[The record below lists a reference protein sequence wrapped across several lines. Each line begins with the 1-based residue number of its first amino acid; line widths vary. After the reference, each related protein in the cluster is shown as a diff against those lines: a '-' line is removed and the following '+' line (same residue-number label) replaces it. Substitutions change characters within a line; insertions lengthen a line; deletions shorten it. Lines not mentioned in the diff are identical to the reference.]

1 MISRIADIQIFDQ
14 LRTQATG
21 IEATLA
27 TLQGEVS
34 SGKRFQTADADPLA
48 AGEVLRTATTLGA
61 LGQYTSSVQF
71 GLSVLGAEDSALG
84 DAVQIMT
91 RAQEIATEQANGTVA
106 ASDRAAAAEEVHGLL
121 QALTSIGNTALSGRR
136 LFGNLALDAP
146 PPFAS
151 PPDDDVSESYDP
163 NAAYTG
169 PTQEFSIKVGSSSSE
184 RVRISTSGDKV
195 FKNSLAALSDLENKL
210 RNNDITG
217 IAGTIGALQQGQQ
230 DISAERAS
238 VGARE
243 NQLQILQSQQASLT
257 LNAQT
262 TLSTLQDADL
272 ASVLSQLTQGQV
284 ALQAVLQAGAMIAQ
298 TTLAG
303 LIKL

>member
-48 AGEVLRTATTLGA
+48 AGEVLRTTTTLGA
-61 LGQYTSSVQF
+61 LAQYTSSVQF
-71 GLSVLGAEDSALG
+71 GLSVLGAEDSALA

-91 RAQEIATEQANGTVA
+91 RAQEIATEQANGTVT

-121 QALTSIGNTALSGRR
+121 QALTSIGNTELSGRR

-146 PPFAS
+146 PPFTSPDAS
-151 PPDDDVSESYDP
+151 GYDP
-163 NAAYTG
+163 TAAYTG
-169 PTQEFSIKVGSSSSE
+169 PTQEFSIKVGSSASE
-184 RVRISTSGDKV
+184 RVRISTSGDAV
-195 FKNSLAALSDLENKL
+195 FTSSLVALQNLENAL
-210 RNNDITG
+210 GNPNNDV
-217 IAGTIGALQQGQQ
+217 AGTILALQQGQQ

-243 NQLQILQSQQASLT
+243 NQLQTLQSQQASLT

>member
-1 MISRIADIQIFDQ
+1 
-14 LRTQATG
+14 
-21 IEATLA
+21 
-27 TLQGEVS
+27 
-34 SGKRFQTADADPLA
+34 
-48 AGEVLRTATTLGA
+48 
-61 LGQYTSSVQF
+61 
-71 GLSVLGAEDSALG
+71 VLGAEDSALA

-91 RAQEIATEQANGTVA
+91 RAQEIATEQANGTVT

-121 QALTSIGNTALSGRR
+121 QALTSIGNTELSGRR

-146 PPFAS
+146 PPFTSPDAS
-151 PPDDDVSESYDP
+151 GYDP
-163 NAAYTG
+163 TAAYTG
-169 PTQEFSIKVGSSSSE
+169 PTQEFSIKVGSSASE
-184 RVRISTSGDKV
+184 RVRISTSGGTV
-195 FKNSLAALSDLENKL
+195 FGGSLKALSDLETAL
-210 RNNDITG
+210 RNNDIAG
-217 IAGTIGALQQGQQ
+217 VAGTIAALQQGQQ

-243 NQLQILQSQQASLT
+243 NQLQTLQSQQASLT

>member
-21 IEATLA
+21 IEASLA
-27 TLQGEVS
+27 TLQAQVS

-48 AGEVLRTATTLGA
+48 AGQVLRTTTTLGA
-61 LGQYTSSVQF
+61 LAQYTSAVQF
-71 GLSVLGAEDSALG
+71 GTSVLSAEDNALG

-91 RAQEIATEQANGTVA
+91 RAQEIATEQANGTVT

-121 QALTSIGNTALSGRR
+121 QALTSIGNTELSGRR

-151 PPDDDVSESYDP
+151 PDASGYD
-163 NAAYTG
+163 AASAYTG
-169 PTQEFSIKVGSSSSE
+169 PTQEFEIKVGSSSSE
-184 RVRISTSGDKV
+184 RLRISTSGGTV
-195 FKNSLAALSDLENKL
+195 FTSSLVALQNLETAL
-210 RNNDITG
+210 RTNGN

-230 DISAERAS
+230 DISAEQAS

-243 NQLQILQSQQASLT
+243 NQLQTLQSQQASLT

-272 ASVLSQLTQGQV
+272 ATVLSQLSQGQI

>member
-48 AGEVLRTATTLGA
+48 AGEVLRTTTTLGA
-61 LGQYTSSVQF
+61 LAQYTSSVQF

-84 DAVQIMT
+84 DAAQIMT
-91 RAQEIATEQANGTVA
+91 RAQEIATEQANGTVT

-121 QALTSIGNTALSGRR
+121 QALTSIGNTELSGRR

-146 PPFAS
+146 PPFTSPDAS
-151 PPDDDVSESYDP
+151 GYDP
-163 NAAYTG
+163 TAAYTG
-169 PTQEFSIKVGSSSSE
+169 PTQEFSIKVGSSASE
-184 RVRISTSGDKV
+184 RVRISTSGDAV
-195 FKNSLAALSDLENKL
+195 FTSSLVALQNLENAL
-210 RNNDITG
+210 GNPNNDV
-217 IAGTIGALQQGQQ
+217 AGTILALQQGQQ

-243 NQLQILQSQQASLT
+243 NQLQTLQSQQASLT

>member
-48 AGEVLRTATTLGA
+48 AGEVLRTTTTLGA
-61 LGQYTSSVQF
+61 LAQYTSSVQF
-71 GLSVLGAEDSALG
+71 GLSVLGAEDSALA

-91 RAQEIATEQANGTVA
+91 RAQEIATEQANGTVT

-121 QALTSIGNTALSGRR
+121 QALTSIGNTELSGRR

-146 PPFAS
+146 PPFTSPDAS
-151 PPDDDVSESYDP
+151 GYDP
-163 NAAYTG
+163 TAAYTG
-169 PTQEFSIKVGSSSSE
+169 PTQEFSIKVGSSASE
-184 RVRISTSGDKV
+184 RVRISTSGDAV
-195 FKNSLAALSDLENKL
+195 FTSSLVALQNLENAL
-210 RNNDITG
+210 GNPNNDV
-217 IAGTIGALQQGQQ
+217 AGTILALQQGQQ

-243 NQLQILQSQQASLT
+243 NQLQTLQSQQASLT

-262 TLSTLQDADL
+262 RLSTLQDADL
-272 ASVLSQLTQGQV
+272 ATVLSQLTQGQI